1 MWPLNDDSA
10 NQALG
15 TIQSH
20 GSEAVI
26 CGKTLVEWQE
36 LIFEVA
42 DEELD
47 EEDAVHL
54 RDLAAFARS
63 RR

>member
-1 MWPLNDDSA
+1 MVPKRLSVA
-10 NQALG
+10 
-15 TIQSH
+15 
-20 GSEAVI
+20 
-26 CGKTLVEWQE
+26 KTLVEWQE

-42 DEELD
+42 DEALD

-54 RDLAAFARS
+54 HDLAAFARS